1 MSLQVAVEVGGKMG
15 VFMVSILRP
24 SLLLLL
30 ILASAV
36 GMKCFNVEFPKH
48 K

>member
-1 MSLQVAVEVGGKMG
+1 MG
-15 VFMVSILRP
+15 VFMVSTLRP
-24 SLLLLL
+24 SLVLLL
-30 ILASAV
+30 ILASVV

>member
-1 MSLQVAVEVGGKMG
+1 MSLQVAAEVGGEMG
-15 VFMVSILRP
+15 VFMVSTLRP
-24 SLLLLL
+24 SLVLLL